1 MQANRNL
8 TNKDIARYSRQ
19 IIVPNVGVGGQCKL
33 KQSSVLIVGA
43 GGLGCPASL
52 YLVGAGIG
60 RIGIVDY
67 DIVEE
72 NNLHRQLL
80 HSEKSVGEKKVKSAA
95 DALKRLNEDLQVDE
109 YYFSLDSS
117 NALDVVRKYDVVI
130 DASDNVA
137 TRYLLNDACV
147 LSGKPLVSGSALQME
162 GQLTVYNHNGGP
174 CYRCLY
180 PKPPPPE
187 TVSNCSDAGVLGAV
201 PGVIGVLQALE
212 AIKVLLGQ
220 SGTLDSRLLLFDASE
235 SVFRNVKLRKK
246 NANCSVCGENPTIT
260 QLIDYV
266 QFCGSSPN
274 DKDKGITLLDDKDRI
289 SAIELAK
296 KIESD
301 EKLLLIDVRMEN
313 EFEICALP
321 QSVNIPITKME
332 KPCHVDE
339 IKEEIK
345 SKTENHNIPVFTICR
360 RGNDSQKA
368 VKLLQTICKDLGV
381 EIKDI
386 KGGLHDWTRTV
397 DSNFP
402 IY

>member
-1 MQANRNL
+1 METKNNL
-8 TNKDIARYSRQ
+8 SNKDIARYSRQ

-43 GGLGCPASL
+43 GGLGCPSSL

-60 RIGIVDY
+60 RIGIIDY
-67 DIVEE
+67 DVVEE

-95 DALKRLNEDLQVDE
+95 EALKRLNEDLEVDE
-109 YYFSLDSS
+109 YYLSLDSS
-117 NALDVVRKYDVVI
+117 NAMDVVSKYDVVI

-180 PKPPPPE
+180 PTPPPPH
-187 TVSNCSDAGVLGAV
+187 TVSNCSDAGVLGVV

-220 SGTLDSRLLLFDASE
+220 TGTLDSRLLLFDASE
-235 SVFRNVKLRKK
+235 STFRNVKLRKK
-246 NANCSVCGENPTIT
+246 DANCAVCGQSPTIT

-274 DKDKGITLLDDKDRI
+274 DKDKGITLLDDKERI
-289 SAIELAK
+289 SAVELSK
-296 KIESD
+296 KIESE
-301 EKLLLIDVRMEN
+301 EKFLLIDVRMEN

-321 QSVNIPITKME
+321 RSVNIPITNME
-332 KPCHVDE
+332 KARYVEE

-345 SKTENHNIPVFTICR
+345 SKTDNHSVPVFIVCR

-368 VKLLQTICKDLGV
+368 VRLLQTICGDLRV
-381 EIKDI
+381 EFKDI